1 MAGNPFAFSVRRPT
15 ATSMVFLAL
24 AMLGA
29 FAWYRIPVEL
39 LPALSGEQLS
49 VQFSRQ
55 GSEPEV
61 VEREIL
67 QPLVARVG
75 ELAGL
80 KETWAQVN
88 GFSGRLT
95 LEFERGTNHRVRE
108 LELRSIAAE
117 LQRTQPP
124 GTRIDVSSS
133 DLTALSRFA
142 MIVQVTG
149 GDDANALR
157 DLVEERVQPRLAAVE
172 GVSQVLPTGGA
183 PREVTIWIDPDR
195 CAAYGVR
202 PERVTQA
209 LRQSVRRLKYLGG
222 TERDGRRWQVLLDGR
237 PGGVASLG
245 EIRLDPAKPVLLR
258 HVADIEMGVG
268 RAERGFRINGR
279 QATGLIVFQEEGA
292 NLVRL
297 GAALHSRIDSLRE
310 ELGPYGIGF
319 EIGFDAADTVE
330 QQLDRLEDL
339 AITGFLIALVVLF
352 LFLRDFRAV
361 AVVGIAVPIS
371 LLVAGAMLYLG
382 GYTLNLITML
392 GLAVGIGALVDNSVV
407 VFEAVQRGLERGLAP
422 DTAAVSAVQRTMRA
436 IVVGSTTHAIVFLPA
451 IFLVED
457 GVVRGALEL
466 VAVAIIFPL
475 FASLLVAIGLV
486 PLLAERLAA
495 PAALA
500 RLEREAQRRREYGGA
515 LPPKR
520 ARAVLA
526 ALLKSSLRRPTPWIV
541 GISTSIL
548 LTIVIALPWVLVS
561 SLTPP
566 AQQADQVALQ
576 VELGGSSSLD
586 AAGDVFGRIEQAV
599 LALPGIELV
608 ESNFQEI
615 GGTLTVHFKKDAPD
629 AATPGRVSDE
639 VRLATRSMPNVEI
652 SNVDLAGGGG
662 PGGDGG
668 GDGVGGGG
676 GGGGGLAGLLGG
688 SSAEIRVSGPDMAE
702 IHRLAGE
709 IQDRLQEIPQVD
721 TVTVS
726 GRSGQD
732 ELRIEPLAAALAAYR
747 LNPEEV
753 LAALNVVRREGVR
766 LQVGF
771 TLPDG
776 RELPVTVRRPEV
788 PDYQVL
794 RTIQSL
800 ALATDEGALPLG
812 EVTAGT
818 RMPAAPMIAHHNGR
832 RELSLSYT
840 FTADAPQTGPER
852 LRLDAAVEEVVRS
865 AYRPPGYTIEAS
877 GGAQATDWFKT
888 LLLPILLLLY
898 AVLAIAFES
907 LTMPLLVLISVPLTI
922 LGATWALVIAN
933 VGAGVYALVGVIALL
948 GLTVNPAILLVDRMQ
963 RRALDAKAS
972 GGSAA
977 IAAVRERT
985 RPVLM
990 TSCTTIAGLW
1000 PLALTT
1006 GDQYEI
1012 WPPFATVV
1020 MGGLATS
1027 TLLTLL
1033 VIPVGFVLFT
1043 RLDRIFGRLGPW
1055 ILMGWVA
1062 ATAAVIAPLV
1072 AAGQLTSMTWQ
1083 VITTLLVAGAF
1094 LWLAL
1099 AVFRREPRLAFDP
1112 SGFAIEARS
1121 LKKVYGL
1128 PGPVKKAWRLGSEF
1142 AANQRFR
1149 TRRDSSERALVF
1161 SLLLWGGLYLAV
1173 NLGDLLWRLLF
1184 FYVST
1189 AFAVR
1194 ALIEWRNALRPFD
1207 AATPPAKVARRA
1219 ALDSLLHAAAPWVM
1233 LAALFVTLTLLPRLA
1248 DQRAALPPAAAA
1260 VLATLTLLVQLG
1272 RRTARLAALA
1282 RGAERDAGGLAAR
1295 VRGAWRQLC
1304 LAVFGLDL
1312 PRDQVEALATTSFAA
1327 KQGMIG
1333 ILGPNGAGKTTL
1345 LRILAAV
1352 LDPTAGTVHYS
1363 GRLKRRVGDYV
1374 SRWVG
1379 YLPQEF
1385 GLPDHLTAQE
1395 YLDYFALLYDV
1406 GNALE
1411 RRARV
1416 DTLLAE
1422 VGLAERKHE
1431 KIGGYSGGMR
1441 QRVAVARTLL
1451 RQPPIIIVDEPT
1463 VGLDPRERIR
1473 FRNLLA
1479 KLAEGRVV
1487 LFSTHVV
1494 EDVAVSCQRVIVMRK
1509 GRIAYDG
1516 QPAEL
1521 AALAAGRTWEIR
1533 LPSAELPALP
1543 KHSKLVDEVPEPGVG
1558 VRLRVLCTSQPHPDA
1573 RSIDPVIEDG
1583 YLKLVNWGA
1592 D

>member
-1 MAGNPFAFSVRRPT
+1 VAVNPFALPVRRPT

-24 AMLGA
+24 VMLGT
-29 FAWYRIPVEL
+29 FAWYRIPIEL
-39 LPALSGEQLS
+39 LPALSGEQLA
-49 VQFSRQ
+49 VQFGRQ

-67 QPLVARVG
+67 LPLVARVG
-75 ELAGL
+75 ALAGL
-80 KETWAQVN
+80 KETWGEVN
-88 GFSGRLT
+88 GARGRLT

-117 LQRTQPP
+117 LQRTQPR
-124 GTRIDVSSS
+124 GTFINVQSQDFG
-133 DLTALSRFA
+133 ALSRFA
-142 MIVQVTG
+142 MIIQVTG
-149 GDDANALR
+149 GDDQNALR
-157 DLVEERVQPRLAAVE
+157 DLVEERIEPRVAAIE
-172 GVSQVLPTGGA
+172 GVSQVLPTGGS

-195 CAAYGVR
+195 CAAFGVR
-202 PERVTQA
+202 PEVVTRI
-209 LRQSVRRLKYLGG
+209 LGQSVRRLKYLGG
-222 TERDGRRWQVLLDGR
+222 TERDGRRWQVVLDGR

-245 EIRLDPAKPVLLR
+245 EIRLDPTRPVLLR

-268 RAERGFRINGR
+268 RAERGFHINGR

-292 NLVRL
+292 NLVQL
-297 GAALHSRIDSLRE
+297 GHELHDRIDSLRA
-310 ELGPYGIGF
+310 ELGPYGIDF
-319 EIGFDAADTVE
+319 EIGFDAAATVE
-330 QQLDRLEDL
+330 QQLGRLQDL
-339 AITGFLIALVVLF
+339 ALTGFLIALVVLF

-361 AVVGIAVPIS
+361 AVVAVAVPVS
-371 LLVAGAMLYLG
+371 LLVAGAMLYLC

-422 DTAAVSAVQRTMRA
+422 DTAAISAVQRTMRA
-436 IVVGSTTHAIVFLPA
+436 IVAGSTTHAIVFLPA
-451 IFLVED
+451 IFLVD
-457 GVVRGALEL
+457 DSLVRGALEL

-486 PLLAERLAA
+486 PLLAERFAA

-500 RLEREAQRRREYGGA
+500 RLTREAQRRREYGGT

-520 ARAVLA
+520 ARALLT

-541 GISTSIL
+541 AITAAIL
-548 LTIVIALPWVLVS
+548 LTVVIALPWVAVS
-561 SLTPP
+561 SLGQQ

-576 VELGGSSSLD
+576 VELSGSSSL
-586 AAGDVFGRIEQAV
+586 AAAEAVFTRIEQAV
-599 LALPGIELV
+599 LDLDGIKLV
-608 ESNFQEI
+608 EGQFEEG
-615 GGTLTVHFKKDAPD
+615 GGTLTVHFDPD
-629 AATPGRVSDE
+629 ARDGATPGRVRVE
-639 VRLATRSMPNVEI
+639 VRRAIQGVPNVEI
-652 SNVDLAGGGG
+652 GDANLAAGQGGGG
-662 PGGDGG
+662 GGDQG
-668 GDGVGGGG
+668 GGGG
-676 GGGGGLAGLLGG
+676 GGGGGLGALLGG
-688 SSAEIRVSGPDMAE
+688 AAAEMRISGPDMAV
-702 IHRLAGE
+702 IHRLASE
-709 IQDRLQEIPQVD
+709 LQDRLREIPEIEN
-721 TVTVS
+721 VTIS
-726 GRSGQD
+726 GRGGQD
-732 ELRIEPLAAALAAYR
+732 ELRIEPLHAALAAYR

-753 LAALNVVRREGVR
+753 LNALNVVRREGVR
-766 LQVGF
+766 MQVGF

-776 RELPVTVRRPEV
+776 RELPVTVRRPEQ
-788 PDYQVL
+788 PEYQVL
-794 RTIQSL
+794 RSIEALTI
-800 ALATDEGALPLG
+800 ATDEGALPLR
-812 EVTAGT
+812 EVTKGT
-818 RMPAAPMIAHHNGR
+818 RMPATPMIAHHNGR

-840 FTADAPQTGPER
+840 FAADAPSTGPDR
-852 LRLDAAVEEVVRS
+852 LRLDAAVEEIARS
-865 AYRPPGYTIEAS
+865 AYRPPGYTIEAA
-877 GGAQATDWFKT
+877 GAEQSTDWFK
-888 LLLPILLLLY
+888 LLVLPILLLLY
-898 AVLAIAFES
+898 AVLAISFES
-907 LTMPLLVLISVPLTI
+907 LTLPLLVLISVPLTI
-922 LGATWALVIAN
+922 LGATWALVLAG

-963 RRALDAKAS
+963 RRSLDAGAS

-1000 PLALTT
+1000 PLALST
-1006 GDQYEI
+1006 GGQYEI

-1033 VIPVGFVLFT
+1033 VIPVGFVLFA
-1043 RLDRIFGRLGPW
+1043 RLDRTFGRLGPW

-1072 AAGQLTSMTWQ
+1072 VTGQLTSMTWQ
-1083 VITTLLVAGAF
+1083 IVTTLLVGGAF

-1099 AVFRREPRLAFDP
+1099 AVFRREPLLTFDP
-1112 SGFAIEARS
+1112 SGLAIEARS

-1142 AANQRFR
+1142 AALRRFR
-1149 TRRDSSERALVF
+1149 TRQDSSERGLVF
-1161 SLLLWGGLYLAV
+1161 ALLLVGALYLAI
-1173 NLGDLLWRLLF
+1173 NLEGTVWRLLF
-1184 FYVST
+1184 FYLST

-1207 AATPPAKVARRA
+1207 ASTPPLGVARRA
-1219 ALDSLLHAAAPWVM
+1219 AFDSALHAAGPWIM
-1233 LAALFVTLTLLPRLA
+1233 LAALFTSYTLLPRLA
-1248 DQRAALPPAAAA
+1248 GESAEMAPAISG
-1260 VLATLTLLVQLG
+1260 VLAALTLLVQLG
-1272 RRTARLAALA
+1272 RRTARLAAA
-1282 RGAERDAGGLAAR
+1282 KRPSDRDGGGLVAR
-1295 VRGAWRQLC
+1295 VRGAWRQVC
-1304 LAVFGLDL
+1304 LVVFGLDL
-1312 PRDQVEALATTSFAA
+1312 PREQVEALATTSFAA

-1352 LDPTAGTVHYS
+1352 LDPTAGAVHYS

-1385 GLPDHLTAQE
+1385 GLPEHLTAQE

-1406 GNALE
+1406 GNVLE
-1411 RRARV
+1411 RRERV
-1416 DTLLAE
+1416 DSLLTE
-1422 VGLAERKHE
+1422 VGLSERKHE
-1431 KIGGYSGGMR
+1431 KIGGYSGGMK

-1516 QPAEL
+1516 EPAEL
-1521 AALAAGRTWEIR
+1521 ASLAEGRTWEIR
-1533 LPSAELPALP
+1533 LAAGEHAELP
-1543 KHSKLVDEVPEPGVG
+1543 KDSKLVDQVPEAGG
-1558 VRLRVLCTSQPHPDA
+1558 GSRLRVLCATQPHPAA
-1573 RSIDPVIEDG
+1573 RSIAPVIEDG
-1583 YLKLVNWGA
+1583 YLKLVNWGL